1 MDYLIVLDPD
11 SDAAKAHVQPGGMP
25 YWLPTD
31 DPERMRICP
40 TLRATWV
47 DGSLPSFLRVEMM
60 PDHNGVRNIV
70 WLPVSD
76 VVTIYEPNHNPSV
89 VSSPSA
95 QTH

>member
-31 DPERMRICP
+31 DPERLRVCP

-47 DGSLPSFLRVEMM
+47 DGLLPSFLRVEVL

-70 WLPVSD
+70 WLPVGD
-76 VVTIYEPNHNPSV
+76 VVTIFEPNHHPSV
-89 VSSPSA
+89 AASSST